1 MHQHWFSVFSFYIDS
16 EGELSQSHGIKYYVP
31 CDNSQISSPA
41 SNSSSRGTRI
51 CNWLVNSSILTLNR
65 NLKFNIF
72 ITWAL
77 DFHPQPF
84 KKIAHLVFPHF
95 CNKLCSSSC
104 LGQKLEVV
112 LYLIFFLFHRHPNQH
127 LIALALL
134 SIDKCMH
141 LRIYVFTHTY
151 LSTYFPFHL
160 PPSTL
165 PSVFFSLQSHWHP
178 GCSSEF
184 FLEWSPRAKEW
195 ITSSFHLD
203 LYSNSLLLRTISSSC
218 IKWLLPSLT
227 FSFTVLT
234 PSWLSLITLI

>member
-127 LIALALL
+127 LIVLALL
-134 SIDKCMH
+134 SIHKCMH
-141 LRIYVFTHTY
+141 LRVYVFTHTY
-151 LSTYFPFHL
+151 LRMYFPFHL

-165 PSVFFSLQSHWHP
+165 PYVFFTPVTLTPWLFFRILLRMVSQSYRMNHFFISFRSLLK
-178 GCSSEF
+178 
-184 FLEWSPRAKEW
+184 FLIVEDYLIILYKM
-195 ITSSFHLD
+195 TSSIFDFFFHST
-203 LYSNSLLLRTISSSC
+203 YS
-218 IKWLLPSLT
+218 
-227 FSFTVLT
+227 
-234 PSWLSLITLI
+234 